1 MNAHIKL
8 KSNKKQQN
16 TNRKHKK
23 KKQKSRK
30 SDSYKNFFIKLAN
43 TYIYIYIIYEYITT
57 IKSKLKQILNASR
70 THRQKEQ
77 DNNNFS

>member
-16 TNRKHKK
+16 TNRKHK

-43 TYIYIYIIYEYITT
+43 TYIYIIYEYITT
-57 IKSKLKQILNASR
+57 IKSKLKRILNASR